1 MEKMTQAEMLNK
13 LRNTTEGVF
22 DKTLFSIQDVI
33 KIVENI
39 ELPTKLPISEQEFLS
54 KVEDVVDGGFIS
66 DKFESGWNDDY
77 VSDYY
82 VSINSREIDVTDFEL
97 DYYAKDS
104 LESLQSDLMNKITDH
119 LCNVLTFTEKEE
131 VAEEQVE
138 EQVAEVE
145 ENETPT
151 SDENES
157 SEN

>member
-13 LRNTTEGVF
+13 LRNTKEGVF

-39 ELPTKLPISEQEFLS
+39 ELPTKLPISEQDFLS

-66 DKFESGWNDDY
+66 DKFESGWNDNFIEDY
-77 VSDYY
+77 ELYLDYKEISVS
-82 VSINSREIDVTDFEL
+82 NFEL
-97 DYYAKDS
+97 QYSAKDR
-104 LESLQSDLMNKITDH
+104 LADIQSEFMNKITDH
-119 LCNVLTFTEKEE
+119 LCKVLTFTEKEE
-131 VAEEQVE
+131 
-138 EQVAEVE
+138 VAEVE

>member
-13 LRNTTEGVF
+13 LRNTKEGVF

-39 ELPTKLPISEQEFLS
+39 ELPTKLPISEQDFIGN
-54 KVEDVVDGGFIS
+54 VEEVVDADFVADCFDNS
-66 DKFESGWNDDY
+66 WNDNFIEDY
-77 VSDYY
+77 ELYLDYKEISVS
-82 VSINSREIDVTDFEL
+82 NFEL
-97 DYYAKDS
+97 QYSAKDR
-104 LESLQSDLMNKITDH
+104 LADIQSEFMNKITDH
-119 LCNVLTFTEKEE
+119 LCKVLTFTEKEE
-131 VAEEQVE
+131 
-138 EQVAEVE
+138 VAEVE

>member
-1 MEKMTQAEMLNK
+1 MTQAEMLNK

-39 ELPTKLPISEQEFLS
+39 ELPTKLPISEQDFIGN
-54 KVEDVVDGGFIS
+54 VEEVVDADFVADCFDNS
-66 DKFESGWNDDY
+66 WNDNFIEDY
-77 VSDYY
+77 ELY
-82 VSINSREIDVTDFEL
+82 L
-97 DYYAKDS
+97 DYKEISVSNFGLQYSAKDR
-104 LESLQSDLMNKITDH
+104 LADIQSEFMNKITDH
-119 LCNVLTFTEKEE
+119 LCKVLTFTEKEE
-131 VAEEQVE
+131 
-138 EQVAEVE
+138 VAEVE